1 MLESWLT
8 ISPLAV
14 NLVIALP
21 KSPMSSMFCSK
32 SFSELSSELSSDE
45 GLSLSKSPPSD
56 SSELSE
62 IFANSARY
70 SSNKKFIFV
79 RLAPDK
85 FRSLAISSDFVD
97 ILKYVSLECVNLIDF
112 SKSSQESIDN
122 G

>member
-70 SSNKKFIFV
+70 SSNKKCIFV
-79 RLAPDK
+79 RSAPDK
-85 FRSLAISSDFVD
+85 FRSFALLRLCCHFELNKFRMRKSNRFQQKQPR
-97 ILKYVSLECVNLIDF
+97 KYR
-112 SKSSQESIDN
+112 
-122 G
+122 